1 MLMPAAVLVLFIL
14 GAITFDYAHL
24 YLAKR
29 ELQAAAESA
38 ANDAVTFGV
47 DQAAVRRGRGIDLD
61 DQLVV
66 QAVEAS
72 LAAHGAGLHL
82 VAPPDVERVGATQ
95 VRVTVAAAS
104 TSHSSAPCRGLPV
117 RASSVC
123 HRWRP
128 WSTDRYSP
136 SSAIC
141 ISTTSSIFRTLSNS

>member
-29 ELQAAAESA
+29 DLQAAAESA

-47 DQAAVRRGRGIDLD
+47 DQPAVRRGQGVHLD

-66 QAVEAS
+66 QAAEAS

-82 VAPPDVERVGATQ
+82 VARPEVERVGATQ
-95 VRVTVAAAS
+95 VRVTVAGRVDFAFVGAVPGVAR
-104 TSHSSAPCRGLPV
+104 SSIV
-117 RASSVC
+117 RASALATVV
-123 HRWRP
+123 
-128 WSTDRYSP
+128 
-136 SSAIC
+136 A
-141 ISTTSSIFRTLSNS
+141 